1 MRVFVIGA
9 SGLIGSTLIQKLKK
23 KKIKV
28 IGTYS
33 SRKIKGLVKFDLLKD
48 KAKDIFSDLSAS
60 DVIILLSA
68 HSNQHWIYK
77 NKEETKKLNILST
90 KNLIKDL
97 YKIGCK
103 LYFMSSTEVFN
114 GKNGNYYENSRPDPL
129 SLYGKTKFFIE
140 KYIKQKLKNYC
151 IIRTG
156 CVVGRKN
163 LNRCVI
169 SMTYKSLLKKGAK
182 MAYDN
187 IFSIT
192 DIDDLCGTL
201 VSLIKVGKLQKIKIA
216 HICSPQKIVR
226 SALADFIIK
235 FSKKRSKMK
244 YANVKFNEIRYSEP
258 RGKINN
264 LLTLHKELKNRKYKN
279 FKEIIRKKVA
289 ILDQNYDIIRR
300 LSNKARYIFSS

>member
-1 MRVFVIGA
+1 M
-9 SGLIGSTLIQKLKK
+9 
-23 KKIKV
+23 
-28 IGTYS
+28 
-33 SRKIKGLVKFDLLKD
+33 
-48 KAKDIFSDLSAS
+48 
-60 DVIILLSA
+60 IILLSA
-68 HSNQHWIYK
+68 YSNPNWIYK
-77 NKEETKKLNILST
+77 NKSKAKKLNILST

-103 LYFMSSTEVFN
+103 LYFMSSVEVFN
-114 GKNGNYYENSRPDPL
+114 GKNGNYYENSRPNPL
-129 SLYGKTKFFIE
+129 NFYGKTKFFIE

-156 CVVGRKN
+156 WVVGIEN

-169 SMTYKSLLKKGAK
+169 SMTYKSLLKKDAK

-187 IFSIT
+187 IFSMT
-192 DIDDLCGTL
+192 DIDDFCRSL
-201 VSLIKVGKLQKIKIA
+201 VSLITIGKLQKIKIA
-216 HICSPQKIVR
+216 HVCSPQKIVR

-235 FSKKRSKMK
+235 FSKKKSKMK
-244 YANVKFNEIRYSEP
+244 YAHVKFNQIRYSEP

-289 ILDQNYDIIRR
+289 IIDG
-300 LSNKARYIFSS
+300 SFK

>member
-9 SGLIGSTLIQKLKK
+9 SGLIGSTLIHKLKK

-33 SRKIKGLVKFDLLKD
+33 LRKIKGLIKYDLLKD
-48 KAKDIFSDLSAS
+48 KVKDIFPDLSSS

-68 HSNQHWIYK
+68 YSNPNWIYK
-77 NKEETKKLNILST
+77 NKSKAKKLNILST

-103 LYFMSSTEVFN
+103 LYFMSSVEVFN
-114 GKNGNYYENSRPDPL
+114 GKNGNYYENSRPNPL
-129 SLYGKTKFFIE
+129 NFYGKTKFFIE

-156 CVVGRKN
+156 WVVGREN

-169 SMTYKSLLKKGAK
+169 SMTYKSLLKKDAK

-187 IFSIT
+187 IFSMT
-192 DIDDLCGTL
+192 DIDDFCRSL
-201 VSLIKVGKLQKIKIA
+201 VSLITIGKLQKIKIV
-216 HICSPQKIVR
+216 HVCSPQKIVR

-244 YANVKFNEIRYSEP
+244 YAHVKFNQIRYSEP

-279 FKEIIRKKVA
+279 FKQIIRQKVA
-289 ILDQNYDIIRR
+289 ILDG
-300 LSNKARYIFSS
+300 SFK